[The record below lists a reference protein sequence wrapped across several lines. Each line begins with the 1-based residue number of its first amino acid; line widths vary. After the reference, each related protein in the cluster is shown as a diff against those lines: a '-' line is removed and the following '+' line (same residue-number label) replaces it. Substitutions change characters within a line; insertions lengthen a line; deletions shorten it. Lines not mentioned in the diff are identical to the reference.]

1 MHEFL
6 GHMVFDELTNQ
17 QKFDLAVFLN
27 ACWQV
32 QNFQTKEKFP

>member
-1 MHEFL
+1 MSF
-6 GHMVFDELTNQ
+6 TNQ
-17 QKFDLAVFLN
+17 QKFDLAAFLN